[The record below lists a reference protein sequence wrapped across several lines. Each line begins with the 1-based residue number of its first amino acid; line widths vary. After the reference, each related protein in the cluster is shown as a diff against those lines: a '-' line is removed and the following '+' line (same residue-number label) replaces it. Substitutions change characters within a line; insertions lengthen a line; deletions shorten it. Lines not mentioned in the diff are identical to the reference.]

1 VLLSVARDA
10 PRGDTRA
17 DLAELA
23 GEVEQ
28 RWRGTLA
35 AQGRPLQVALRA
47 SEPVVRAAPAVLGQV
62 LEVLL
67 DNAATHGAGAVSLT
81 VRDADGS
88 IAVDVGDEGDGF
100 AGDAEAAFARRSGSG
115 DGHGIGL
122 ALARALVQAEGGR
135 LVVTRAAPAPVLT
148 VLLASSSPGGGEPG

>member
-1 VLLSVARDA
+1 VA
-10 PRGDTRA
+10 
-17 DLAELA
+17 
-23 GEVEQ
+23 
-28 RWRGTLA
+28 
-35 AQGRPLQVALRA
+35 
-47 SEPVVRAAPAVLGQV
+47 RAAPAVLGQV

-148 VLLASSSPGGGEPG
+148 VLLASSSPGGDEPG